1 MDVLAKAKEGRKK
14 VGSLKVFLFTD
25 AASGYSDDGLGQIT
39 ERNGEAMRSLCSPP
53 FLYELEKTTWVG
65 GHVIMAAGGGTQSGR
80 FLLKCSSAVELSED
94 GTTAWTTKEHAFGM
108 VFSKEPIPTRHKFS
122 VKVLKPAVVSSTWV
136 S

>member
-14 VGSLKVFLFTD
+14 VGALKVFLFTD

-39 ERNGEAMRSLCSPP
+39 ERNGEAMRLLRSLY
-53 FLYELEKTTWVG
+53 FLRTGEDHMVG
-65 GHVIMAAGGGTQSGR
+65 GHVIMDAGGGTQSGR
-80 FLLKCSSAVELSED
+80 FHLKCSSTVRLSDD
-94 GTTAWTTKEHAFGM
+94 GVIARTTSASAFG
-108 VFSKEPIPTRHKFS
+108 VIFSKERVPSGHQFS